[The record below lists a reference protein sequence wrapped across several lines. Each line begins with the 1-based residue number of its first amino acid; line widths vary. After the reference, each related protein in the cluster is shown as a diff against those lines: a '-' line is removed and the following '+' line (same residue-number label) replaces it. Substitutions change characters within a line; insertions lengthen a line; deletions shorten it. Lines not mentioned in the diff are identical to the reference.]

1 MNYFVSERIPT
12 FSRMACGL
20 ALFDAPAGVDQEHAP
35 LGPSHQGAIRRRLQT
50 DIAADLLHDVAQRRR
65 DFDAWR
71 HGKRQAFGLTW
82 AMVGVLPQD
91 EHFHIPQGCQAQ
103 RPKGVAGVNHRPC
116 SQLLGHKS
124 VQAKAGIAALS
135 RCIAL
140 DMQRFKVR
148 SNCIAP
154 FAWSRMVGNI
164 PVQTPEQEARMKK
177 LQKMTPDKIAPLAVY
192 LAAESSTSGSLGQ
205 RYAILGVQDDE
216 VVNRGA
222 QDFWR
227 AVKAGDRRAVAARVA
242 YPITVQ
248 VGGKR
253 RRLGGPGALLEVYDA
268 VFTPAF
274 RRSIEAAMPRN
285 MFVRDQGVMLGSGQA
300 WFDARGRVVALNN

>member
-1 MNYFVSERIPT
+1 MMT
-12 FSRMACGL
+12 SRTLACGIAYL
-20 ALFDAPAGVDQEHAP
+20 CMLLPAMAGAACLRDEPGSLWNYEGMLGGKFRVRMSLVFAGPRVEGVYFYASQLQDIRLRGRIEGGTRIVLDELDAAGAVTARFEATFPPRDPGTRYGDSP
-35 LGPSHQGAIRRRLQT
+35 LECEVIAGTWRRL
-50 DIAADLLHDVAQRRR
+50 DGA
-65 DFDAWR
+65 
-71 HGKRQAFGLTW
+71 
-82 AMVGVLPQD
+82 
-91 EHFHIPQGCQAQ
+91 
-103 RPKGVAGVNHRPC
+103 N
-116 SQLLGHKS
+116 
-124 VQAKAGIAALS
+124 
-135 RCIAL
+135 
-140 DMQRFKVR
+140 
-148 SNCIAP
+148 
-154 FAWSRMVGNI
+154 
-164 PVQTPEQEARMKK
+164 
-177 LQKMTPDKIAPLAVY
+177 PLAVY